1 MRVRLCVWASL
12 CVFWWRTLMAYEA
25 RQNAGRSRRVAMHC
39 ALQHH
44 WILCSRR
51 REQRFSNGSAQQ
63 RRIPFGEPSP
73 WSSHTPDA
81 ADCLMVRA
89 LRTTQQRKNLEQN
102 AAVSFKAPL
111 LRYRLAF
118 PSQTDSAAIDYNRA
132 GRAQRRSWPT
142 DRPGPALRRRD
153 IRETTRVALLV
164 WARARDAQVPAPIP
178 EAPMHT
184 PNPTKTL
191 HVIISRLAQDVAHG
205 LIQRRQTTCATA
217 RRGRVAVRSGDIRGQ
232 SKLVYKI
239 E

>member
-1 MRVRLCVWASL
+1 MCLSVFMCVYMRVCIYAAHFVAA
-12 CVFWWRTLMAYEA
+12 LMAHGA
-25 RQNAGRSRRVAMHC
+25 RQNAGRSKRAPQPLGRVAMYC

-111 LRYRLAF
+111 LHYRLAF

-132 GRAQRRSWPT
+132 GRAQRRS
-142 DRPGPALRRRD
+142 
-153 IRETTRVALLV
+153 
-164 WARARDAQVPAPIP
+164 
-178 EAPMHT
+178 
-184 PNPTKTL
+184 
-191 HVIISRLAQDVAHG
+191 
-205 LIQRRQTTCATA
+205 
-217 RRGRVAVRSGDIRGQ
+217 
-232 SKLVYKI
+232 
-239 E
+239 